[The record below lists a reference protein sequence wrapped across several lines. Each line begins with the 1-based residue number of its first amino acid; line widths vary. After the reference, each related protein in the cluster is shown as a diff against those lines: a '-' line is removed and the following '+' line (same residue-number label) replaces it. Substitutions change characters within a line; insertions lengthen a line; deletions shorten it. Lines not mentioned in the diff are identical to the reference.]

1 MGLDHSQQLR
11 RQLERQILA
20 RCGRRIANLSVE
32 VRPDQVVLHGRT
44 DRFHVK
50 QLAQHGVREVLPTV
64 PLCNSITVER
74 VAV

>member
-20 RCGRRIANLSVE
+20 RCGRRITNLSVE
-32 VRPDQVVLHGRT
+32 IRPDQVVLHGRT

-64 PLCNSITVER
+64 PLRNAITVER